1 MLCGYWYK
9 QELGDLDWWSLKD
22 VKAGMGSVE
31 DWEWALRVLWR
42 SSAQAMLFCVAVPSM
57 EDEPTQAFLFPL
69 PQEPGPSSC
78 SFQATGM
85 RNSRL
90 FCAPNLASL
99 FHSSACV
106 FYSL

>member
-69 PQEPGPSSC
+69 PQEPGPSCC

-99 FHSSACV
+99 FPSSACV